1 MKKPGE
7 TASPSPLDVQS
18 IREQFPILHRQVHGK
33 PLVYFDNA
41 ATTQKPLAVL
51 NALNHYYREQNANI
65 HRGVH
70 ALSEEATAAY
80 EEVRKKIARFIN
92 AAEARQIIFTR
103 GATESINLVAAT
115 YGRKFLAP
123 GDEILLSAMEHH
135 SNIVPWQML
144 AEQTGAIVRVIP
156 ITDCGQLRM
165 DEFDR
170 LLGPRTKI
178 VSIVHLSNSLGTVN
192 PVKQIIAKA
201 HAHGAVVLVD
211 GAQWVAHAPLDVRDL
226 DVDFYAFSGHKLY
239 GPTGIGVLYGKANL
253 LESMPPY
260 QGGGDMITSVSFQ
273 KTTYNVLPHKFE
285 AGTPHIAG
293 VIGLGA
299 AVDFVTSIGLGK
311 IAAHEQM
318 LLERGTRLVSE
329 IPGVRIVGTAPEK
342 GGVISFVVENPPIST
357 LDVGMRLD
365 AEGIAV
371 RTGHHCCQPVMD
383 RLGIASTAR
392 ISLAVYN
399 TPEEIDFV
407 ARELR
412 KIVSAT
418 PKAPRQAAATV
429 GPLQFPAA
437 AGSSPQ
443 AVADNLIEDFDLLG
457 DWNERYRYLIE
468 LGGKLP
474 PLPAELK
481 TEATRVHGCMSL
493 VHLYAR
499 RVPGS
504 EDSLEFLASSDA
516 DIVRGLLAV
525 LQRLFSGQ
533 SARAILDFDTD
544 ALLKRLGLDQNLI
557 MGRRIGLASMLQR
570 IGGEAKRISQHQ
582 ATVA

>member
-1 MKKPGE
+1 MQ
-7 TASPSPLDVQS
+7 A
-18 IREQFPILHRQVHGK
+18 IREQFPILNREVHGK

-51 NALNHYYREQNANI
+51 NALNHYYREENANI

-70 ALSEEATAAY
+70 ALSQEATAAY
-80 EEVRKKIARFIN
+80 EKAREKIGRFIG
-92 AAEARQIIFTR
+92 AAETREIIFTR
-103 GATESINLVAAT
+103 GATESINLVAGT
-115 YGRKFLAP
+115 WGRKFLAA

-135 SNIVPWQML
+135 SNIVPWQIL

-156 ITDCGQLRM
+156 ITDSGQLRM
-165 DEFDR
+165 DE
-170 LLGPRTKI
+170 LEKMLGPRTKI

-192 PVKQIIAKA
+192 PVKEIVTKA
-201 HAHGAVVLVD
+201 HQRGAVVMVD
-211 GAQWVAHAPLDVRDL
+211 GAQWVAHAPLDVQDL

-239 GPTGIGVLYGKANL
+239 GPTGIGVLYGKAKL

-260 QGGGDMITSVSFQ
+260 QGGGDMIASVSFE

-299 AVDFVTSIGLGK
+299 AVDWVSSVGLEK
-311 IAAHEQM
+311 IAAYEQS
-318 LLERGTRLVSE
+318 LLSRGTRLLSE
-329 IPGVRIVGTAPEK
+329 IPGVRIIGTAPEK
-342 GGVISFVVENPPIST
+342 AGVISFVVENPPIST

-383 RLGIASTAR
+383 RLGVSSTAR

-407 ARELR
+407 AQELG
-412 KIVSAT
+412 KVIAAA
-418 PKAPRQAAATV
+418 PKPARGPAATV
-429 GPLQFPAA
+429 GPMQFPPA
-437 AGSSPQ
+437 AGSSPR
-443 AVADNLIEDFDLLG
+443 AVADELIEIFDFLG

-474 PLPAELK
+474 PMPAELK

-493 VHLYAR
+493 VHVYAR
-499 RVPGS
+499 RAAGS

-525 LQRLFSGQ
+525 LQKLFSGQ

-544 ALLKRLGLDQNLI
+544 GLLKRLGLDQNLI

-570 IGGEAKRISQHQ
+570 IGAEAERISHPQ
-582 ATVA
+582 ATGA